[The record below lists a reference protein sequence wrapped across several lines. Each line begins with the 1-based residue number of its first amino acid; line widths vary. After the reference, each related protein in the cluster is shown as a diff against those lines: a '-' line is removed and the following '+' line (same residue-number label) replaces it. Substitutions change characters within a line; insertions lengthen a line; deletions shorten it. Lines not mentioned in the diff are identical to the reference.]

1 MALINQ
7 IEEQTG
13 ERVEENMLLSEIRPV
28 QDIATYRMTRSLYL
42 VIIQKLIKHFV
53 WVKTSSASRI

>member
-53 WVKTSSASRI
+53 WVKTPSASRI